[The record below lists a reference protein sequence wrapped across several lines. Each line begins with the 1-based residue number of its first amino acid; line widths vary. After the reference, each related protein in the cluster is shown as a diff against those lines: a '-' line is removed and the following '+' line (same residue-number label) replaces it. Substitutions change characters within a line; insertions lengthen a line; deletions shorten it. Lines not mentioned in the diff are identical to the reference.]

1 VRRRGRCACTGATSM
16 HCARPPRACF
26 QYSRLRP
33 KISETELWVS
43 LPTGAEIRLFGADNP
58 DALRGGL
65 YLDGCVTGLMAPG
78 TSPVGV
84 ERHSRKARFY
94 RGMAVA

>member
-1 VRRRGRCACTGATSM
+1 VRRRGGCACTGATSM
-16 HCARPPRACF
+16 HCARPPRGCF

-58 DALRGGL
+58 DALRWGS
-65 YLDGCVTGLMAPG
+65 
-78 TSPVGV
+78 TSMV
-84 ERHSRKARFY
+84 AL
-94 RGMAVA
+94 RGSWPQGPHQ